1 MRTRAHIYSDHAAQ
15 VNFSSHEYQ
24 ILKAMDTPGAH
35 ENLKPMIWT
44 KPPVSTNTPLSES
57 LTHPTPKRMSQSSS
71 TPARDHGNRMS
82 TGSMKKSPA
91 TITPKSYVKKEV
103 LSTPKRSTR
112 VQHQHSMTL
121 TPATATTA
129 IDTTT
134 PALAKLG
141 KMVIEHLQS
150 SGGAINQM
158 QQSGGAEQSYTGAVQ
173 SSTGAVQ
180 NSTVKPKRN
189 RRNKTKATPPEPRR
203 FGTRQRKSVER
214 LDN

>member
-1 MRTRAHIYSDHAAQ
+1 
-15 VNFSSHEYQ
+15 
-24 ILKAMDTPGAH
+24 
-35 ENLKPMIWT
+35 
-44 KPPVSTNTPLSES
+44 
-57 LTHPTPKRMSQSSS
+57 
-71 TPARDHGNRMS
+71 
-82 TGSMKKSPA
+82 MKKSPA
-91 TITPKSYVKKEV
+91 TITPKSDVKKEV
-103 LSTPKRSTR
+103 LSTPRRSTKM
-112 VQHQHSMTL
+112 QHQHSTDL

-158 QQSGGAEQSYTGAVQ
+158 QQSGGAVQRHMGAVQ
-173 SSTGAVQ
+173 NSTGAVQ
-180 NSTVKPKRN
+180 DSTVKPKRN
-189 RRNKTKATPPEPRR
+189 KRNKKSTPPEPRR